1 MVENFLKKAAEH
13 LFGEEEPENPAQM
26 ACAPEGATGHP
37 VWEEPET
44 HRPAVCQDRGLD
56 RHHSESRYR

>member
-26 ACAPEGATGHP
+26 ACAPEGATYHP
-37 VWEEPET
+37 V
-44 HRPAVCQDRGLD
+44 
-56 RHHSESRYR
+56 RYLANNSMTSTPTQSNGDAND

>member
-1 MVENFLKKAAEH
+1 MTDTKHDGPLTVQSEGAKEDPVKVD
-13 LFGEEEPENPAQM
+13 
-26 ACAPEGATGHP
+26 CTPEGVTGHP